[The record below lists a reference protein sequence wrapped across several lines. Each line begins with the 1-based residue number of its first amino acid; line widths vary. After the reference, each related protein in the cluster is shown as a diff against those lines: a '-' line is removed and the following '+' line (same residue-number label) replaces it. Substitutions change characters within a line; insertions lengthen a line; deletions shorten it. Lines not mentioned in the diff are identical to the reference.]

1 MLTCVRRKLELQSQY
16 LSVKLDVPRFQGTDP
31 LGWIFKISKF
41 FAYDNTSEEERII
54 VASFC
59 LDGAALAWCQWM
71 YKNGQIV
78 SWNHFLQ
85 ALEIRFAPT
94 AYDDPRGKLFK
105 LQQSTSVENYL
116 SDFEAL
122 ENRIVGLSPTDLLSC
137 FIFGLKYEI
146 RREVLAQHT
155 LDLSKVAGL
164 ARLQE
169 EKIQDLLRFTRS
181 KLSWGNG
188 QPSGSRPFQSPR
200 ATSEVPGDK
209 TNPLLLPTPNPKTR
223 FRQLSAMELAERH
236 EKGYDSIVMR
246 DSHETISANRSPT
259 LRVIVGNGEEL
270 VSNQVCKGVPLEIQ
284 GHRFEPSNSP
294 FSSHVLLLKKKDGT
308 WRMCV
313 DYRALNVV
321 TIKDR
326 FPLPTVDELLDELG
340 SARVFS
346 KLDLTSGF
354 HQIRLQSQDCLKA
367 AFRTHDGHYEYKE
380 GYSPIQISSCLMKPV
395 DVNPNDECVNGTKRG
410 CMASENGHPTP
421 MKIEIV
427 GTNSEFPVTARV
439 NVSAMNGQR
448 KRTVLVFPEVFKYMH
463 KLCIWSNKS
472 KCIGKVYL
480 ARPRGGRVGGPA
492 MLNRGA
498 GANEEQHVEHLEH
511 VFRLLPKHQLYLKAP
526 KFFFAQSQIDNLGH
540 VVARGTVAPDPS
552 KVQAI
557 VDWPSPKNLKALRW
571 FLGLSGYYRK
581 FIKGYASIALPL
593 TALLKK
599 DAFQWNST
607 AQTAF
612 DHLKQAMIDAPVF
625 TLPDFDSH
633 FVIQTNASRHAMGSV
648 LLQKEHPI
656 AFYSCVFPSHGQ
668 GFNLCSRTS
677 CHYKCGQTLETVSFG
692 AFFHNSNRSQKPQGT
707 SHSSDSKPGTTTLLV

>member
-1 MLTCVRRKLELQSQY
+1 
-16 LSVKLDVPRFQGTDP
+16 LSKAT
-31 LGWIFKISKF
+31 SS
-41 FAYDNTSEEERII
+41 FAERLHLY
-54 VASFC
+54 C
-59 LDGAALAWCQWM
+59 LS
-71 YKNGQIV
+71 NSTVIR
-78 SWNHFLQ
+78 NHFLQ

-122 ENRIVGLSPTDLLSC
+122 ENRIVGLSPTDLLSW

-200 ATSEVPGDK
+200 ATSEVPGNK
-209 TNPLLLPTPNPKTR
+209 TNPPLLPTPNLKTR
-223 FRQLSAMELAERH
+223 FRQLFAMELAERH

-246 DSHETISANRSPT
+246 DSHETISA
-259 LRVIVGNGEEL
+259 
-270 VSNQVCKGVPLEIQ
+270 K
-284 GHRFEPSNSP
+284 
-294 FSSHVLLLKKKDGT
+294 
-308 WRMCV
+308 
-313 DYRALNVV
+313 
-321 TIKDR
+321 
-326 FPLPTVDELLDELG
+326 
-340 SARVFS
+340 
-346 KLDLTSGF
+346 
-354 HQIRLQSQDCLKA
+354 
-367 AFRTHDGHYEYKE
+367 
-380 GYSPIQISSCLMKPV
+380 
-395 DVNPNDECVNGTKRG
+395 
-410 CMASENGHPTP
+410 
-421 MKIEIV
+421 
-427 GTNSEFPVTARV
+427 
-439 NVSAMNGQR
+439 
-448 KRTVLVFPEVFKYMH
+448 
-463 KLCIWSNKS
+463 
-472 KCIGKVYL
+472 
-480 ARPRGGRVGGPA
+480 
-492 MLNRGA
+492 
-498 GANEEQHVEHLEH
+498 
-511 VFRLLPKHQLYLKAP
+511 
-526 KFFFAQSQIDNLGH
+526 
-540 VVARGTVAPDPS
+540 GTVAPDPY

-633 FVIQTNASRHAMGSV
+633 FVIQTNASRHAMGVV